1 MLVRLL
7 SHEPAKG
14 SYNMAVDEAIL
25 RSCARGET
33 GPTLRFY
40 QWNPACLSLGYFQ
53 DVSREVNMEALPSQG
68 VDLVRRV
75 TGGKAVLHDNEL
87 TYSVVVPEKMLPGS
101 VLETYRRIS
110 QALVEGLRLMGI
122 PATLAALEHGVT
134 SRDPRFRQAACFSA
148 PSWFE
153 ILWEGKKLIGSA
165 QNRKSGIILQHG
177 SIPLRFD
184 ASKLVK
190 CILTKS
196 PEHAERTRSMLE
208 RKAAGVCDALGR
220 ECERFELEEHLKAGF
235 AAALGWQLEPG
246 NLTAREEEE
255 AKKLAETKYG
265 NPAWTMERGRQNED
279 LH

>member
-7 SHEPAKG
+7 SHGPAKG
-14 SYNMAVDEAIL
+14 SFNMAVDEAVL

-53 DVSREVNMEALPSQG
+53 DAAREVNLEALPSQG
-68 VDLVRRV
+68 VDLVRRI

-87 TYSVVVPEKMLPGS
+87 TYSVVIPEKMLPGS
-101 VLETYRRIS
+101 VLETYRLIS

-122 PATLAALEHGVT
+122 PADLAALERGVT

-165 QNRKSGIILQHG
+165 QNRKNGVILQHG
-177 SIPLRFD
+177 SIPFKFD
-184 ASKLVK
+184 ASKLIR
-190 CILTKS
+190 CIRTKS
-196 PEHAERTRSMLE
+196 AEHAERSRAMLE
-208 RKAAGVCDALGR
+208 RKAAGVWDALGR
-220 ECERFELEEHLKAGF
+220 DCERIELEEHLKAGF
-235 AAALGWQLEPG
+235 QAALGWRLEPG
-246 NLTAREEEE
+246 NLTVKEEGE
-255 AKKLAETKYG
+255 AQKLAETKYG
-265 NPAWTMERGRQNED
+265 NPAWTMERGRQDEE